1 MNWSAIFIKRPVATT
16 LLTLAIALPGI
27 AAFYSLPIAS
37 LPQVEMPSIDVNA
50 KLPGASAET
59 MASSV
64 ASPLERSLGTIAGV
78 NEMTSS
84 SSKGATRISLQ
95 FDLERNADGAA
106 RDVQAAI
113 NAARSMLP
121 ADLPSNPTY
130 RKSGPNA
137 IMHIALTSKIYSQAQ
152 LYDLAFSVLGQRSS
166 QVDGVGQVTV
176 NGSALR
182 SVRVELNPTILNQYG
197 IALDQ
202 VRTAIA
208 TANASRPKG
217 FIENGKQRWQIDVND
232 QAKRALDYEEL
243 IIAWRNGAPIRL
255 KDIAEI
261 KDSVQEVRNAGT
273 VNGKPAVM
281 LSINN
286 IPGANVVAT
295 VDAVKELLPRMKPLI
310 PAGVELQVLIDRSS
324 TVRKSLREVEQT
336 LLISIGLVVL
346 VTFAFL
352 RNGRASLIPSIAIPV
367 SLLGTLTIIYLCGF
381 SLNNLS
387 LMALIISTGFVVDDA
402 IVVVENTSRH
412 IENGMHPIQAALRG
426 VREVSF
432 TVIAMSLSLV
442 AVFVPLLMM
451 GGVVGRMFREFSIT
465 LTAAVGISLLVSL
478 TLTPMLCSRL
488 MKPHSKESGIAAWLG
503 RAFELPLSAYQRSL
517 DWVLRHGVIT
527 LLMLGATI
535 ILNVYLYTIVPKGFF
550 PQQDTGRLQGNF
562 QGDQNISFWA
572 MRQKIDQLMKIIAKD
587 PDIEVYYEYSG
598 GFGGGQSNNGSMNA
612 RLKPRAE
619 RDVSAQE
626 IVARLRPKLEKV
638 AGASLRL
645 NAQQD
650 FNIGVRPGAAE
661 YQYTMLSNN
670 VEDLRAMAPRVRNAL
685 VKLPELADVSSD
697 AQDKG
702 LQTILQVDRDAASR
716 LGITQK
722 QIDVTLNDAF
732 GQRLA
737 STIYEPLNQYY
748 VVLTLAPQFAQGP
761 ESLEQIYLTTSNN
774 NSNKTSN
781 NSSSSNARIPLSA
794 ISHWTTT
801 NTALSV
807 NHESQFAAAT
817 ISFNLAQGVSLEQ
830 ATEAIEV
837 AFAKL
842 NPPDSMRGSFAGKA
856 KAFQESLKSQPWL
869 ILTAL
874 LIVYIVLGI
883 LYESTIHPLT
893 IISTLPSAGIG
904 ALLALLLFNSELTII
919 AMIGVVLLIGIVM
932 KNAIMMVDA
941 ALLIEREQGLSPEQ
955 AIRQAC
961 LQRFRPILMTTFA
974 AMLGALPLAIGV
986 GDGAELRQ
994 PLGISIVGGLLLG
1007 QILTLY
1013 TTPVV
1018 YLYLDRLRLWA
1029 AAKKHGLN
1037 TLAKLNTQPGAS

>member
-1 MNWSAIFIKRPVATT
+1 MNWSSIFIRRPVATT
-16 LLTLAIALPGI
+16 LLTLAIALPGV
-27 AAFYSLPIAS
+27 ASFFSLPIAS

-64 ASPLERSLGTIAGV
+64 AAPLERSLGTIAGV

-84 SSKGATRISLQ
+84 NTKGSTRISLQ
-95 FDLERNADGAA
+95 FDLARNADGAA

-113 NAARSMLP
+113 NAARAMLP

-130 RKSGPNA
+130 RKSGPNS
-137 IMHIALTSKIYSQAQ
+137 IMHIALTSKIYSQPQ
-152 LYDLAFSVLGQRSS
+152 LYDLAFTVLGQRIS

-182 SVRVELNPTILNQYG
+182 SVRVEVNPTILNQYG
-197 IALDQ
+197 IPLEQ

-208 TANASRPKG
+208 SANASRPKG
-217 FIENGKQRWQIDVND
+217 FIENSHRRWQIDVND
-232 QAKRALDYEEL
+232 QVKQALDYADL
-243 IIAWRNGAPIRL
+243 IVAWRNNAPIRL

-273 VNGKPAVM
+273 VNGKPAVT

-310 PAGVELQVLIDRSS
+310 PAGVELEVLIDRSS
-324 TVRKSLREVEQT
+324 TVRKSLHEVEQT

-367 SLLGTLTIIYLCGF
+367 SLLGTLTIIYMCGF

-402 IVVVENTSRH
+402 IVVVENTARH
-412 IENGMHPIQAALRG
+412 IESGMHPIQAAIQG

-442 AVFVPLLMM
+442 AVFIPLLMM
-451 GGVVGRMFREFSIT
+451 GGVVGRMFREFSVT
-465 LTAAVGISLLVSL
+465 LTAAVAISLLVSL

-488 MKPHSKESGIAAWLG
+488 MKPHTPDTGFAAWLG
-503 RAFELPLSAYQRSL
+503 RAFEYPLRGYQRSL
-517 DWVLRHGVIT
+517 DWVLRHGIVT
-527 LLMLGATI
+527 LFMLGATI

-550 PQQDTGRLQGNF
+550 PQQDTGRLQGFF

-572 MRQKIDQLMKIIAKD
+572 MRQKIDQLMKIVAKD
-587 PDIEVYYEYSG
+587 PDIETYYEYSG
-598 GFGGGQSNNGSMNA
+598 GFGGGQSNTGSMNA

-619 RDVSAQE
+619 RDASAQE
-626 IVARLRPKLEKV
+626 IVDRLRPKLQRV
-638 AGASLRL
+638 PGAVLRL

-650 FNIGVRPGAAE
+650 FNIGVRTGSAE

-670 VEDLRAMAPRVRNAL
+670 VDDLRAMAPRVRNAL
-685 VKLPELADVSSD
+685 SRLPELTDVSSD

-702 LQTILQVDRDAASR
+702 LQTNLFVDRDAASR
-716 LGITQK
+716 LGVTQR
-722 QIDVTLNDAF
+722 QIDVALNDAL

-737 STIYEPLNQYY
+737 TTIYEPLNQYY
-748 VVLTLAPQFAQGP
+748 VVLTLAPQFAEGP
-761 ESLEQIYLTTSNN
+761 ESLEQIFLSTA
-774 NSNKTSN
+774 
-781 NSSSSNARIPLSA
+781 SNAKIPLSA
-794 ISHWTTT
+794 ISHWETK
-801 NTALSV
+801 NSALSV
-807 NHESQFAAAT
+807 NHEGQFAAAT

-830 ATEAIEV
+830 ATEAIES

-842 NPPDSMRGSFAGKA
+842 NPPDSMHGSFSGKA
-856 KAFQESLKSQPWL
+856 KAFQDSLKSQPWL
-869 ILTAL
+869 VLTAL
-874 LIVYIVLGI
+874 LIVFIVLGI
-883 LYESTIHPLT
+883 LYESTMHPLT

-904 ALLALLLFNSELTII
+904 ALLALILFKSELTII

-941 ALLIEREQGLSPEQ
+941 ALLIEREQGLPPQQ

-974 AMLGALPLAIGV
+974 AMLGALPLAFGV
-986 GDGAELRQ
+986 GDGAEIRQ
-994 PLGISIVGGLLLG
+994 PLGISIVGGLMLG

-1018 YLYLDRLRLWA
+1018 YLYLDRLRLWTNS
-1029 AAKKHGLN
+1029 KWHHLN
-1037 TLAKLNTQPGAS
+1037 SSPKLKSNPSA